1 MDKIILS
8 PFRRDK
14 EPLSPVKPYN
24 LKKSHDFITM
34 VHEKSTTTNDSYSLL
49 TEKKLKNNISIVT
62 DNSSVR
68 SSKFITLSNNRHNR
82 LAPIYK
88 NNLEKLPEKSTPQLL
103 TEADALVKERRK
115 NDGFIPTRL
124 TKNSV
129 INKSKEI
136 NLKNYIIRRI
146 KENRENIKNNEQ
158 KLIEQF
164 KIQQNNYEKNYR
176 NYLNV
181 VDENIKKQKE
191 EEKELNILKNDFDK
205 KENLLLR
212 EKNENKSLEEKLKRL
227 MSSILTYKKYGIFV
241 HKIFGSNKFKYGALN
256 EFGGKDYYKM
266 MQDFINIYDHY
277 NGTDVKEENDFL
289 DMLLFQGEEALFRKF
304 KNMENKVIN
313 ELDKKNSLEE
323 EIRNEKADNKN
334 EINVLSNRKK
344 DTEKDNA
351 LINLNKK
358 HQMALSIDFKDNDIE
373 EIKQYMKYITELGEA
388 VGLLN
393 PPNVETTKLSEC
405 LYFCKNTL
413 DELEK
418 KEMFVNNSIN
428 YIENIYNM
436 GDNDEKYLIE
446 YIINDRKKY
455 NKKMKLAEIRKIQE
469 EKIILTNQKIIDRA
483 NKIYVKGRKVIK
495 DYPINQNKKKKIKIA
510 PKGNNEDLEYLY
522 YSSDEN

>member
-1 MDKIILS
+1 MDRIILS

-24 LKKSHDFITM
+24 LKKSQDFITM
-34 VHEKSTTTNDSYSLL
+34 VHEKSTTTNDSYSML

-62 DNSSVR
+62 DNSSIK
-68 SSKFITLSNNRHNR
+68 SSKFITLSNNRHKR
-82 LAPIYK
+82 LAPISK

-181 VDENIKKQKE
+181 VDDNIKKQKE
-191 EEKELNILKNDFDK
+191 EEKELNILKYDLEK
-205 KENLLLR
+205 KENLLLK
-212 EKNENKSLEEKLKRL
+212 EKNENKNLEERLKKLI
-227 MSSILTYKKYGIFV
+227 SSILIYKKYGIFV
-241 HKIFGSNKFKYGALN
+241 HKVFNSNKFKYGELK
-256 EFGGKDYYKM
+256 EFDGKDYYKM
-266 MQDFINIYDHY
+266 MQDFINIYDHF
-277 NGTDVKEENDFL
+277 NGTDVKEENDFM
-289 DMLLFQGEEALFRKF
+289 DMLLFQGEEALFRNF
-304 KNMENKVIN
+304 KNMENRVIN
-313 ELDKKNSLEE
+313 VLEKKNSLDE
-323 EIRNEKADNKN
+323 EIRNEKNDNRN
-334 EINVLSNRKK
+334 EINALSTRKK
-344 DTEKDNA
+344 DTEKDNV
-351 LINLNKK
+351 LINLNKIQQK
-358 HQMALSIDFKDNDIE
+358 ALIVDFKDNDIE

-393 PPNVETTKLSEC
+393 PPNVDTTKLSEC
-405 LYFCKNTL
+405 LYFCKDTL

-418 KEMFVNNSIN
+418 KEMYVNNSIN
-428 YIENIYNM
+428 YIENIYDM
-436 GDNDEKYLIE
+436 GDNDEKYIID

-455 NKKMKLAEIRKIQE
+455 NKKVKLAEIRKIQE
-469 EKIILTNQKIIDRA
+469 EKIIQTNKKIIDRA

-495 DYPINQNKKKKIKIA
+495 DYPINQNKKKKIKVA
-510 PKGNNEDLEYLY
+510 SKDDNEDLEYLY

>member
-1 MDKIILS
+1 
-8 PFRRDK
+8 
-14 EPLSPVKPYN
+14 
-24 LKKSHDFITM
+24 
-34 VHEKSTTTNDSYSLL
+34 
-49 TEKKLKNNISIVT
+49 
-62 DNSSVR
+62 
-68 SSKFITLSNNRHNR
+68 
-82 LAPIYK
+82 
-88 NNLEKLPEKSTPQLL
+88 
-103 TEADALVKERRK
+103 
-115 NDGFIPTRL
+115 
-124 TKNSV
+124 
-129 INKSKEI
+129 
-136 NLKNYIIRRI
+136 
-146 KENRENIKNNEQ
+146 
-158 KLIEQF
+158 
-164 KIQQNNYEKNYR
+164 
-176 NYLNV
+176 LNV

-191 EEKELNILKNDFDK
+191 EEKELNILKSDFEK

-212 EKNENKSLEEKLKRL
+212 EKNENKNLEEKLKRL
-227 MSSILTYKKYGIFV
+227 MSSILIYKKYGVFV
-241 HKIFGSNKFKYGALN
+241 HKVFGTNKFKYGELK
-256 EFGGKDYYKM
+256 EFDGKDYYKIM
-266 MQDFINIYDHY
+266 KEFIDIYDHY
-277 NGTDVKEENDFL
+277 NGTDVKEENDFM
-289 DMLLFQGEEALFRKF
+289 DMLLFQGEEALFRQF
-304 KNMENKVIN
+304 KNMENRVIN
-313 ELDKKNSLEE
+313 VLEKKNSLDE
-323 EIRNEKADNKN
+323 EIKNEKDDNRNEIKA
-334 EINVLSNRKK
+334 LSNRKK
-344 DTEKDNA
+344 DTEKENV
-351 LINLNKK
+351 LINLNKINQK
-358 HQMALSIDFKDNDIE
+358 ALIVDFKDNDIE

-469 EKIILTNQKIIDRA
+469 AKIIQTNQKIIDRA

>member
-1 MDKIILS
+1 
-8 PFRRDK
+8 
-14 EPLSPVKPYN
+14 
-24 LKKSHDFITM
+24 
-34 VHEKSTTTNDSYSLL
+34 
-49 TEKKLKNNISIVT
+49 
-62 DNSSVR
+62 
-68 SSKFITLSNNRHNR
+68 
-82 LAPIYK
+82 
-88 NNLEKLPEKSTPQLL
+88 
-103 TEADALVKERRK
+103 
-115 NDGFIPTRL
+115 
-124 TKNSV
+124 
-129 INKSKEI
+129 
-136 NLKNYIIRRI
+136 
-146 KENRENIKNNEQ
+146 
-158 KLIEQF
+158 
-164 KIQQNNYEKNYR
+164 
-176 NYLNV
+176 
-181 VDENIKKQKE
+181 
-191 EEKELNILKNDFDK
+191 
-205 KENLLLR
+205 
-212 EKNENKSLEEKLKRL
+212 

-323 EIRNEKADNKN
+323 EIRNEKVDNKN

-405 LYFCKNTL
+405 LYFCKDTL

-418 KEMFVNNSIN
+418 KEMYVNSSIN

-469 EKIILTNQKIIDRA
+469 EKIILTNKKIIDRA

-510 PKGNNEDLEYLY
+510 PKDNNEDLEYLY

>member
-1 MDKIILS
+1 MDGIKLS

-14 EPLSPVKPYN
+14 EPLSPIKQLN

-34 VHEKSTTTNDSYSLL
+34 VNEKSITTNDSYSLL

-62 DNSSVR
+62 DKSSIK
-68 SSKFITLSNNRHNR
+68 SSKFITLSNNRRKR
-82 LAPIYK
+82 LVPIYK
-88 NNLEKLPEKSTPQLL
+88 NNLEKFPEKSTPQLL
-103 TEADALVKERRK
+103 TEADALVKERR
-115 NDGFIPTRL
+115 NHEGFIPTRL
-124 TKNSV
+124 TKNAA

-164 KIQQNNYEKNYR
+164 KIEQNNYERNYR

-191 EEKELNILKNDFDK
+191 EEKELNILKSDFEK

-212 EKNENKSLEEKLKRL
+212 EKNENKNLEEKLKRL
-227 MSSILTYKKYGIFV
+227 MSSILIYKKYGVFV
-241 HKIFGSNKFKYGALN
+241 HKVFGTNKFKYGELK
-256 EFGGKDYYKM
+256 EFDGKDYYKIM
-266 MQDFINIYDHY
+266 KEFIDIYDHY
-277 NGTDVKEENDFL
+277 NGTDVKEENDFM
-289 DMLLFQGEEALFRKF
+289 DMLLFQGEEALFRQF
-304 KNMENKVIN
+304 KNMENRVIN
-313 ELDKKNSLEE
+313 VLEKKNTLDE
-323 EIRNEKADNKN
+323 EIKNEKDDNRNEIKA
-334 EINVLSNRKK
+334 LSNRKK
-344 DTEKDNA
+344 DTEKENV
-351 LINLNKK
+351 LINLNKINQK
-358 HQMALSIDFKDNDIE
+358 ALVVDFKDNDIE

-405 LYFCKNTL
+405 LYFCKDTL

-418 KEMFVNNSIN
+418 KEMYVNSSIN

-469 EKIILTNQKIIDRA
+469 EKIILTNKKIIDRA